1 MTKLRDKRL
10 FLLDMDG
17 TIYIGDRLFDGVP
30 EFLRHVRAM
39 GGRYLFLTNN
49 SSRGVEGYMEKLR
62 RMGIETTRDDY
73 LTSVDATV
81 RYLRETLPGK
91 TCYVFGTDSFLAQL
105 DGAGIPVT
113 RDREQAEVL
122 LCGFDTELTFQKL
135 EDACILLNRGVPFVA
150 TNPDWVCPTWYGS
163 VPDCGSVCH
172 RHRPGAYGHRQA
184 QAPDG
189 SAGYGAH
196 GLLPGADGAAGGP
209 AVHRRCLRRQ
219 RRHRHRVR
227 PVRRG
232 HHGGHRHLSDPP
244 HLGVSR
250 HRYPVPETGGDC
262 MKLNYKR
269 TIFVGFAF
277 FLICSFWQAY
287 DNTIPLILTNKFG
300 MSQAWSGVIMALDNV
315 LALFMLPLFGAIS
328 DKHRGKR
335 GRRTPFI
342 VVGTLIAAVMLI
354 ALSFV
359 DNAQLRHLS
368 DVSAIDDPAALEQI
382 YDRQA
387 NETLLTPSGDKF
399 VLSQKFTQEEFIR
412 IRSQVEQDGKTV
424 TNPDYTNYV
433 VPARQAC
440 AWDATAK
447 SPATLVFFIVL
458 LLIVLVS
465 MAVFRSPAVALM
477 PDVTLKPLRSKA
489 NAVINLMGS
498 AGGILVLALGMVF
511 ATSAVRN
518 SLMSYTGYFAVIA
531 AIMLSALVIFMLTV
545 REKEWAYEMQQQA
558 VALGIEEET
567 QEQEEAAGGRKLSVD
582 EVKSLI
588 FLLLSIVLWFFG
600 YNAVTSKYSVYASNI
615 LHKDYNLTLIIAQAA
630 AIVSYLPVGFIAS
643 KAGRKKTILAGVVM
657 LTAAFT
663 VAAFLNAESPT
674 MLMNAMFALAGI
686 AWATINVNSFPMVV
700 EMCSGGD
707 VGKYT
712 GFYYT
717 ASMAA
722 QVATP
727 MLSGL
732 LMDRFGMHVL
742 FPYAAVFTT
751 LAFVTMLFV
760 RHGDSKPQ
768 AKIGLEALDEMED

>member
-1 MTKLRDKRL
+1 
-10 FLLDMDG
+10 
-17 TIYIGDRLFDGVP
+17 
-30 EFLRHVRAM
+30 
-39 GGRYLFLTNN
+39 
-49 SSRGVEGYMEKLR
+49 
-62 RMGIETTRDDY
+62 
-73 LTSVDATV
+73 
-81 RYLRETLPGK
+81 
-91 TCYVFGTDSFLAQL
+91 
-105 DGAGIPVT
+105 
-113 RDREQAEVL
+113 
-122 LCGFDTELTFQKL
+122 
-135 EDACILLNRGVPFVA
+135 
-150 TNPDWVCPTWYGS
+150 
-163 VPDCGSVCH
+163 
-172 RHRPGAYGHRQA
+172 
-184 QAPDG
+184 
-189 SAGYGAH
+189 
-196 GLLPGADGAAGGP
+196 
-209 AVHRRCLRRQ
+209 
-219 RRHRHRVR
+219 
-227 PVRRG
+227 
-232 HHGGHRHLSDPP
+232 
-244 HLGVSR
+244 
-250 HRYPVPETGGDC
+250 

-269 TIFVGFAF
+269 IILVGFAF
-277 FLICSFWQAY
+277 FLIQTFWQAY
-287 DNTIPLILTNKFG
+287 DNTIPMILTNKFG
-300 MSQAWSGVIMALDNV
+300 MSQAWSGAIMALDNV

-328 DKHRGKR
+328 DKHHSKW

-359 DNAQLRHLS
+359 DNAQLHHIS
-368 DVSAIDDPAALEQI
+368 DVAAIDDPAALETI
-382 YDRQA
+382 YDREA
-387 NETLLTPSGDKF
+387 DETLLTPGGQKF
-399 VLSQKFTQEEFIR
+399 VLSRQFTKEEFTQ
-412 IRSQVEQDGKTV
+412 IRSQITVDGAAV

-433 VPARQAC
+433 MPARQAC

-447 SPATLVFFIVL
+447 SPVTLVFFIAL
-458 LLIVLVS
+458 LLVILVS

-498 AGGILVLALGMVF
+498 AGGILVLVLGMVF

-518 SLMSYTGYFAVIA
+518 SLISYTGYFAVIA
-531 AIMLSALVIFMLTV
+531 AIMLAALVVFMLTV
-545 REKEWAYEMQQQA
+545 RENEWAAEMQQQS
-558 VALGIEEET
+558 VELGLEDK
-567 QEQEEAAGGRKLSVD
+567 EEAATGERKLSVD

-630 AIVSYLPVGFIAS
+630 AIISYLPVGFIAS
-643 KAGRKKTILAGVVM
+643 KVGRKKTILAGVVM

-663 VAAFLNAESPT
+663 TASFMSAESPT

-700 EMCSGGD
+700 EMCSGGN

-732 LMDRFGMHVL
+732 LMDRMGMHVL
-742 FPYAAVFTT
+742 FPYAAVFTA

-760 RHGDSKPQ
+760 RHGDSKPEV
-768 AKIGLEALDEMED
+768 KRGLEALDEMED

>member
-1 MTKLRDKRL
+1 
-10 FLLDMDG
+10 
-17 TIYIGDRLFDGVP
+17 
-30 EFLRHVRAM
+30 
-39 GGRYLFLTNN
+39 
-49 SSRGVEGYMEKLR
+49 
-62 RMGIETTRDDY
+62 
-73 LTSVDATV
+73 
-81 RYLRETLPGK
+81 
-91 TCYVFGTDSFLAQL
+91 
-105 DGAGIPVT
+105 
-113 RDREQAEVL
+113 
-122 LCGFDTELTFQKL
+122 
-135 EDACILLNRGVPFVA
+135 
-150 TNPDWVCPTWYGS
+150 
-163 VPDCGSVCH
+163 
-172 RHRPGAYGHRQA
+172 
-184 QAPDG
+184 
-189 SAGYGAH
+189 
-196 GLLPGADGAAGGP
+196 
-209 AVHRRCLRRQ
+209 
-219 RRHRHRVR
+219 
-227 PVRRG
+227 
-232 HHGGHRHLSDPP
+232 
-244 HLGVSR
+244 
-250 HRYPVPETGGDC
+250 

-269 TIFVGFAF
+269 IILVGFAF
-277 FLICSFWQAY
+277 FLIQAFWQAY
-287 DNTIPLILTNKFG
+287 DNTIPMILTNKFG
-300 MSQAWSGVIMALDNV
+300 MSQAWSGAIMALDNV

-328 DKHRGKR
+328 DKHHSKW

-342 VVGTLIAAVMLI
+342 VVGTLIATVMLI

-359 DNAQLRHLS
+359 DNAQLHHIS
-368 DVSAIDDPAALEQI
+368 DVAVIDDPEALETI
-382 YDRQA
+382 YDREA
-387 NETLLTPSGDKF
+387 DETLLTPGGQKF
-399 VLSQKFTQEEFIR
+399 VLSRQFTKEEFTQ
-412 IRSQVEQDGKTV
+412 IRSQITVDGAAV

-433 VPARQAC
+433 MPARQAC

-447 SPATLVFFIVL
+447 SPVTLVFFIAL
-458 LLIVLVS
+458 LLVILVS

-498 AGGILVLALGMVF
+498 AGGILVLVLGMVF

-531 AIMLSALVIFMLTV
+531 AIMLAALVVFMLTV
-545 REKEWAYEMQQQA
+545 RENEWAAEMQQQS
-558 VALGIEEET
+558 VELGLEDK
-567 QEQEEAAGGRKLSVD
+567 EEAATGERKLSVD

-630 AIVSYLPVGFIAS
+630 AIISYLPVGFIAS
-643 KAGRKKTILAGVVM
+643 RVGRKKTILAGVVM

-663 VAAFLNAESPT
+663 TASFMSAESPT

-700 EMCSGGD
+700 EMCSGGN

-732 LMDRFGMHVL
+732 LMDRMGMHVL
-742 FPYAAVFTT
+742 FPYAAVFTA

-760 RHGDSKPQ
+760 RHGDSKPEV
-768 AKIGLEALDEMED
+768 KRGLEALDEMED

>member
-1 MTKLRDKRL
+1 
-10 FLLDMDG
+10 
-17 TIYIGDRLFDGVP
+17 
-30 EFLRHVRAM
+30 
-39 GGRYLFLTNN
+39 
-49 SSRGVEGYMEKLR
+49 
-62 RMGIETTRDDY
+62 
-73 LTSVDATV
+73 
-81 RYLRETLPGK
+81 
-91 TCYVFGTDSFLAQL
+91 
-105 DGAGIPVT
+105 
-113 RDREQAEVL
+113 
-122 LCGFDTELTFQKL
+122 
-135 EDACILLNRGVPFVA
+135 
-150 TNPDWVCPTWYGS
+150 
-163 VPDCGSVCH
+163 
-172 RHRPGAYGHRQA
+172 
-184 QAPDG
+184 
-189 SAGYGAH
+189 
-196 GLLPGADGAAGGP
+196 
-209 AVHRRCLRRQ
+209 
-219 RRHRHRVR
+219 
-227 PVRRG
+227 
-232 HHGGHRHLSDPP
+232 
-244 HLGVSR
+244 
-250 HRYPVPETGGDC
+250 

-269 TIFVGFAF
+269 IILVGFAF
-277 FLICSFWQAY
+277 FLIQAFWQAY
-287 DNTIPLILTNKFG
+287 DNTIPMILTNKFG
-300 MSQAWSGVIMALDNV
+300 MSQAWSGAIMALDNV

-328 DKHRGKR
+328 DKHHSKW

-359 DNAQLRHLS
+359 DNAQLHHIS
-368 DVSAIDDPAALEQI
+368 DVAAIDDPAALETI
-382 YDRQA
+382 YDREA
-387 NETLLTPSGDKF
+387 DETLLTPGGQKF
-399 VLSQKFTQEEFIR
+399 VLSRQFTKEEFTQ
-412 IRSQVEQDGKTV
+412 IRSQITVDGAAV

-433 VPARQAC
+433 MPARQAC

-447 SPATLVFFIVL
+447 SPVTLVFFIAL
-458 LLIVLVS
+458 LLVILVS
-465 MAVFRSPAVALM
+465 MSVFRSPAVALM

-498 AGGILVLALGMVF
+498 AGGILVLVLGMVF

-531 AIMLSALVIFMLTV
+531 AILLAALVVFMLTV
-545 REKEWAYEMQQQA
+545 RENEWAAEMQQQS
-558 VALGIEEET
+558 VELGLEDK
-567 QEQEEAAGGRKLSVD
+567 EEAATGERKLSVD

-630 AIVSYLPVGFIAS
+630 AIISYLPVGFIAS
-643 KAGRKKTILAGVVM
+643 KVGRKKTILAGVVM

-663 VAAFLNAESPT
+663 TASFMSAESPT

-700 EMCSGGD
+700 EMCSGGN

-732 LMDRFGMHVL
+732 LMDRMGMHVL
-742 FPYAAVFTT
+742 FPYAAVFTA

-760 RHGDSKPQ
+760 RHGDSKPEV
-768 AKIGLEALDEMED
+768 KRGLEALDEMED

>member
-1 MTKLRDKRL
+1 
-10 FLLDMDG
+10 
-17 TIYIGDRLFDGVP
+17 
-30 EFLRHVRAM
+30 
-39 GGRYLFLTNN
+39 
-49 SSRGVEGYMEKLR
+49 
-62 RMGIETTRDDY
+62 
-73 LTSVDATV
+73 
-81 RYLRETLPGK
+81 
-91 TCYVFGTDSFLAQL
+91 
-105 DGAGIPVT
+105 
-113 RDREQAEVL
+113 
-122 LCGFDTELTFQKL
+122 
-135 EDACILLNRGVPFVA
+135 
-150 TNPDWVCPTWYGS
+150 
-163 VPDCGSVCH
+163 
-172 RHRPGAYGHRQA
+172 
-184 QAPDG
+184 
-189 SAGYGAH
+189 
-196 GLLPGADGAAGGP
+196 
-209 AVHRRCLRRQ
+209 
-219 RRHRHRVR
+219 
-227 PVRRG
+227 
-232 HHGGHRHLSDPP
+232 
-244 HLGVSR
+244 
-250 HRYPVPETGGDC
+250 

-269 TIFVGFAF
+269 IILVGFAF
-277 FLICSFWQAY
+277 FLIQAFWQAY
-287 DNTIPLILTNKFG
+287 DNTIPMILTNKFG
-300 MSQAWSGVIMALDNV
+300 MSQAWSGAIMALDNV

-328 DKHRGKR
+328 DKHHSKW

-359 DNAQLRHLS
+359 DNAQLHHIS
-368 DVSAIDDPAALEQI
+368 DVAAIDDPAALETI
-382 YDRQA
+382 YDREA
-387 NETLLTPSGDKF
+387 DETLLTPGGQKF
-399 VLSQKFTQEEFIR
+399 VLSRQFTKEEFTQ
-412 IRSQVEQDGKTV
+412 IRSQITVDGAAV

-433 VPARQAC
+433 MPARQAC

-447 SPATLVFFIVL
+447 SPVTLVFFIAL
-458 LLIVLVS
+458 LLVILVS

-518 SLMSYTGYFAVIA
+518 SLMSYIGYFAVIA
-531 AIMLSALVIFMLTV
+531 AIMLAALVVFMLTV
-545 REKEWAYEMQQQA
+545 RENEWAAEMQQQS
-558 VALGIEEET
+558 VELGLEDK
-567 QEQEEAAGGRKLSVD
+567 EEAATGERKLSVD

-630 AIVSYLPVGFIAS
+630 AIISYLPVGFIAS
-643 KAGRKKTILAGVVM
+643 RVGRKKTILAGVIM

-663 VAAFLNAESPT
+663 TASFMSAESPT

-700 EMCSGGD
+700 EMCSGGN

-732 LMDRFGMHVL
+732 LMDRMGMHVL
-742 FPYAAVFTT
+742 FPYAAVFTA

-760 RHGDSKPQ
+760 RHGDSRPE
-768 AKIGLEALDEMED
+768 AKWGLEALDEMED